1 MSNKKKLKA
10 KFREQPYNKNLTE
23 NDLDALMSQC
33 DCEKK
38 SGGRGSGLRY
48 VHTKTKRV
56 LTFDGPHPAKELK
69 RYQVRKV
76 CDFLEELGYFN
87 DDDKEQGDEP

>member
-1 MSNKKKLKA
+1 MSTKKKLKE

-23 NDLDALMSQC
+23 KDLDALMSQC
-33 DCEKK
+33 GCEKK

-48 VHTKTKRV
+48 VHIKTKRV

-69 RYQVRKV
+69 HYQIKKV
-76 CDFLEELGYFN
+76 CDFLDEIEHFDDEEE
-87 DDDKEQGDEP
+87 D